1 MKVKEA
7 KKALKNSLI
16 DIVDNRKELIGIRD
30 WDEDEAARVILKN
43 HLDWKYCNQILYVHD
58 KKNGMWSR
66 NK

>member
-1 MKVKEA
+1 MKEA

-30 WDEDEAARVILKN
+30 GDEDQAARVILKN

-58 KKNGMWSR
+58 KKNGMWSS